1 MPSAQSTFPA
11 IDMLVLTFLV
21 GFGLAAAVFVPLLLR
36 EHRRS
41 GRRAARS
48 RRSSRTR
55 PGASPTAERA
65 PAQRR
70 RSPESTSSSEA
81 REQDSSPEDPEREA
95 DGEEAPEARDPQ
107 ESPSWQDAERSFGTT
122 TSRWEKRV
130 ELCAADC
137 AVRFGRARARLL
149 SVTRELGIE

>member
-21 GFGLAAAVFVPLLLR
+21 GFGLAAAVLVPLLLR

-48 RRSSRTR
+48 GRSSRTR

-81 REQDSSPEDPEREA
+81 PEREA
-95 DGEEAPEARDPQ
+95 DGEESPGARAPQ